1 MSFRPQFMSPKP
13 YSNFNHLIEKRK
25 RKFSDAFIAG
35 SVDDCRYNQHISADF
50 FVTNGSDFTEEIKE
64 IKEEKEIKVEIKE
77 IKEEIVEVKE
87 EIKEKEE
94 KEEIVEVKE
103 VKEEIKEETVVV
115 FTVVEAQEILDWCA
129 YYLANKN
136 LFNV

>member
-1 MSFRPQFMSPKP
+1 MSPKP

-64 IKEEKEIKVEIKE
+64 IKEEKEVEIKE
-77 IKEEIVEVKE
+77 EKEEIVEV
-87 EIKEKEE
+87 

>member
-64 IKEEKEIKVEIKE
+64 IKEEKEVEIKE
-77 IKEEIVEVKE
+77 EKEEIVEV
-87 EIKEKEE
+87 

>member
-64 IKEEKEIKVEIKE
+64 IKEEKEVEIKE
-77 IKEEIVEVKE
+77 IKEE
-87 EIKEKEE
+87 KEE
-94 KEEIVEVKE
+94 KEEIE

>member
-64 IKEEKEIKVEIKE
+64 IKEEIEIIVEIKE
-77 IKEEIVEVKE
+77 IKE
-87 EIKEKEE
+87 EKEE

>member
-64 IKEEKEIKVEIKE
+64 IKEEIVEVK
-77 IKEEIVEVKE
+77 EVKE

-94 KEEIVEVKE
+94 IVEKE

>member
-1 MSFRPQFMSPKP
+1 MSPKP

-64 IKEEKEIKVEIKE
+64 IKEEKEVEIKE
-77 IKEEIVEVKE
+77 EKEEIVE
-87 EIKEKEE
+87 IKEE

-103 VKEEIKEETVVV
+103 EIVEVKEETVVV

>member
-64 IKEEKEIKVEIKE
+64 IKEE
-77 IKEEIVEVKE
+77 
-87 EIKEKEE
+87 
-94 KEEIVEVKE
+94 IVEVKE